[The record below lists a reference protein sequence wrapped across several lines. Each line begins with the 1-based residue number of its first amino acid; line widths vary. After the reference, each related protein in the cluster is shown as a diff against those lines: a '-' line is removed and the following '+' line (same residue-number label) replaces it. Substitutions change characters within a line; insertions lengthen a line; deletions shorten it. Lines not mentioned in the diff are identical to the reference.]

1 MILDHISNA
10 SKYYCLHKL
19 FEKAFDYLCKTN
31 FSKLAEGKYPIEGEK
46 CFAIVNRYT
55 TKAVSESFAESHK
68 KYIDIQ
74 YVFSGGEKFGYGYIK
89 DLENKE
95 YCEDND
101 LQKHYGNLNFMF
113 LSKNHFAIL
122 FPDDVHM
129 PGITLENHC
138 EVLKVVVKV
147 AI

>member
-1 MILDHISNA
+1 MIFDHISNA
-10 SKYYCLHKL
+10 PKYYCLHKL
-19 FEKAFDYLCKTN
+19 FEKAFNYLYKTD
-31 FSKLAEGKYPIEGEK
+31 FSKLAEGKYPIEGEN

-55 TKAVSESFAESHK
+55 TKTVSESFAESHK

-74 YVFSGGEKFGYGYIK
+74 FMISGTEKFGYGYIQNF
-89 DLENKE
+89 ENKK

-101 LQKHYGNLNFMF
+101 LQKHYGNLNF
-113 LSKNHFAIL
+113 LSLGKDNFAIL

-129 PGITLENHC
+129 PGIIAENPC
-138 EVLKVVVKV
+138 KILKVVVKV

>member
-1 MILDHISNA
+1 MIFDHITNA
-10 SKYYCLHKL
+10 SKYYCLNRRFK
-19 FEKAFDYLCKTN
+19 KAFNYLNNTD
-31 FSKLAEGKYPIEGEK
+31 FSKLSEGKYLIDGEN

-55 TKAVSESFAESHK
+55 TKTVSESFAESHK

-74 YVFSGGEKFGYGYIK
+74 CVFSGTEKFGYAYIK
-89 DLENKE
+89 NLENKE

-101 LQKHYGNLNFMF
+101 LQKHYGNLNFLS
-113 LSKNHFAIL
+113 LSKDNFAIL

-129 PGITLENHC
+129 PGIIAEKPSDI
-138 EVLKVVVKV
+138 LKVVVKV